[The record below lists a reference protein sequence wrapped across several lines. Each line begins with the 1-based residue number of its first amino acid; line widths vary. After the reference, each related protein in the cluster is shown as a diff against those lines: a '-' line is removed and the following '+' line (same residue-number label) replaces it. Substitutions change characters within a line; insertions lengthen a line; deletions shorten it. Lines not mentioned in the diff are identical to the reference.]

1 MSTPSQTNGA
11 QTSSA
16 PANGEGAEPRT
27 LSLGL
32 PKGSLQESTFDL
44 LEKAGYKFSVRDRS
58 YFPSTDDDEV
68 KAMLVRAQEMARYVE
83 DGVFDAGITGLDWVA
98 ETSADVH
105 VVADLVYSK
114 ASMRPVRWV
123 LAVPEASDIYS
134 VKDLQ
139 GKRIATEV
147 VNLTKRW
154 LEKNGVEAD
163 VEFSWGAT
171 EVKAPDLVDAIVEV
185 TETGSSLRANKL
197 RIAEV
202 LLESNTQLVANKAAW
217 NDPWKRRK
225 IENLALLMQGAI
237 RAEGQVG
244 LKLNVKREK
253 LQDVVDLLPALR
265 NPTIAPLFN
274 DEWVAVETIV
284 AERTVR
290 QLIPDLKRTGAE
302 GIIEYPLNKIIP

>member
-1 MSTPSQTNGA
+1 MST
-11 QTSSA
+11 QTSPSPTPSDA
-16 PANGEGAEPRT
+16 DETPT
-27 LSLGL
+27 LRLGL

-44 LEKAGYKFSVRDRS
+44 LDKAGYSFSVRERS
-58 YFPSTDDDEV
+58 YFPSIDDDELS
-68 KAMLVRAQEMARYVE
+68 AMLVRAQEMGKYVE
-83 DGVFDAGITGLDWVA
+83 DGVFDAGITGLDWIA
-98 ETSADVH
+98 ETNADVH

-123 LAVPEASDIYS
+123 LAVPEDSDIHS

-154 LEKNGVEAD
+154 LAENDVEAD

-202 LLESNTQLVANKAAW
+202 LLTSNTQLVANKEAW
-217 NDPWKRRK
+217 EDPWKREK
-225 IENLALLMQGAI
+225 IENLALLMEGAI
-237 RAEGQVG
+237 RAEGKVG
-244 LKLNVKREK
+244 LKLNVRRDD
-253 LQDVVDLLPALR
+253 LQAVVETLPALR
-265 NPTIAPLFN
+265 NPTISPLFSE
-274 DEWVAVETIV
+274 EWVAVETIIE
-284 AERTVR
+284 ERQVR
-290 QLIPDLKRTGAE
+290 RLIPELKRLGAE
-302 GIIEYPLNKIIP
+302 GLIEYPLNKMIP